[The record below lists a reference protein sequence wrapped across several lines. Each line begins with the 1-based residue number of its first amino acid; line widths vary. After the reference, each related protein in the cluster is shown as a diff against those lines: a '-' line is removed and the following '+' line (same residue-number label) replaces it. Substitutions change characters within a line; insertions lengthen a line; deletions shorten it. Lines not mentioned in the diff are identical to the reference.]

1 MLIIIFRKS
10 YKKVNIGMFKI
21 HTDLAL
27 ETREMVQKG
36 LNREIEGVE
45 VEERKEAGDK
55 IKVTKVKINS
65 VKGEAI
71 LQKPMGSYITIES
84 EALREEDFEVQEQV
98 SKVLASELER
108 LMKLSEKST
117 ILVVGLGNWNVTPD
131 ALGPKV
137 VSKVLITRHLFE
149 FVPDKIENKRIRS
162 VCAISPGVLGIT
174 GIETSEIIKG
184 IVEKVKPELVIAID
198 ALASRRLERIST
210 AIQIADTGITPGAGI
225 GNERK
230 GINQETMG
238 VPVVAIGVPMVVDAA
253 IIANDAIDLLVE
265 RIKKEADKSSS
276 VYMLLENIPEQDRFN
291 LIKEVIFPYYG
302 NLFVTPKDI
311 DKIIDNL
318 STVIADGINMAIHP
332 EVKENDQFK
341 YVN

>member
-1 MLIIIFRKS
+1 
-10 YKKVNIGMFKI
+10 MFKI

-27 ETREMVQKG
+27 ETREIVQKG
-36 LNREIEGVE
+36 LGREIEGVE
-45 VEERKEAGDK
+45 VEERKEFDDK

-71 LQKPMGSYITIES
+71 LQKPMGNYITIE
-84 EALREEDFEVQEQV
+84 ADGLRDEDFEVQEKV
-98 SKVLASELER
+98 SKILAEELESLIR
-108 LMKLSEKST
+108 LSQKST

-131 ALGPKV
+131 SLGPKV

-149 FVPDKIENKRIRS
+149 FVPEKVQDRRIRS

-174 GIETSEIIKG
+174 GIETSEIIHG
-184 IVEKVKPELVIAID
+184 IVQKIHPDLIVAID

-210 AIQIADTGITPGAGI
+210 AIQIADTGIFPGSGI

-230 GINQETMG
+230 GITQQTVG

-253 IIANDAIDLLVE
+253 IIANDAIDLLLE
-265 RIKKEADKSSS
+265 RLKNETEKSSPL
-276 VYMLLENIPEQDRFN
+276 YLLLESIPDEDRFN

-311 DKIIDNL
+311 DRIVENI

-332 EVKENDQFK
+332 EVKENDQFR

>member
-1 MLIIIFRKS
+1 
-10 YKKVNIGMFKI
+10 MFKI

-27 ETREMVQKG
+27 ETREIVQKG
-36 LNREIEGVE
+36 LGREIEGVE
-45 VEERKEAGDK
+45 VEERKEFDDK

-71 LQKPMGSYITIES
+71 LQKPMGNYITIE
-84 EALREEDFEVQEQV
+84 ADGLRDEDFEVQEKV
-98 SKVLASELER
+98 SKILADELES
-108 LMKLSEKST
+108 LMSLSQKST

-131 ALGPKV
+131 SLGPKV

-149 FVPDKIENKRIRS
+149 FVPEKVQDRRIRS

-174 GIETSEIIKG
+174 GIETSEIIQG
-184 IVEKVKPELVIAID
+184 IVQKIHPDLIIAID

-210 AIQIADTGITPGAGI
+210 AIQIADTGIFPGSGI

-230 GINQETMG
+230 GITQQTVG

-253 IIANDAIDLLVE
+253 IIANDAIDLLLE
-265 RIKKEADKSSS
+265 RLKNETERSSPL
-276 VYMLLENIPEQDRFN
+276 YLLLESIPDEDRFN

-311 DKIIDNL
+311 DRIVENI
-318 STVIADGINMAIHP
+318 STVISDGINMAIHP
-332 EVKENDQFK
+332 EVKENDQFR

>member
-1 MLIIIFRKS
+1 
-10 YKKVNIGMFKI
+10 MFKI

-27 ETREMVQKG
+27 ETREIVQKG
-36 LNREIEGVE
+36 LGREIEGVE
-45 VEERKEAGDK
+45 VEERKEFDDK

-71 LQKPMGSYITIES
+71 LQKPMGNYITIE
-84 EALREEDFEVQEQV
+84 ADGLRDEDFEVQEKV
-98 SKVLASELER
+98 SKILAEELESLMR
-108 LMKLSEKST
+108 LSQKST

-131 ALGPKV
+131 SLGPKV

-149 FVPDKIENKRIRS
+149 FVPEKVQDRRIRS

-174 GIETSEIIKG
+174 GIETSEIIHG
-184 IVEKVKPELVIAID
+184 IVQKIHPDLIVAID

-210 AIQIADTGITPGAGI
+210 AIQIADTGIFPGSGI

-230 GINQETMG
+230 GITQQTVG

-253 IIANDAIDLLVE
+253 IIANDAIDLLLE
-265 RIKKEADKSSS
+265 RLKNETERSSPL
-276 VYMLLENIPEQDRFN
+276 YLLLESIPDEDRFN

-311 DKIIDNL
+311 DRIVENI

-332 EVKENDQFK
+332 EVKENDQFR

>member
-1 MLIIIFRKS
+1 
-10 YKKVNIGMFKI
+10 MFKI

-27 ETREMVQKG
+27 ETREIVQKG
-36 LNREIEGVE
+36 LGREIEGVE
-45 VEERKEAGDK
+45 VEERKEFDDK

-71 LQKPMGSYITIES
+71 LQKPMGNYITIE
-84 EALREEDFEVQEQV
+84 ADGLRDEDFEVQEKV
-98 SKVLASELER
+98 SKILAEELESLIR
-108 LMKLSEKST
+108 LSQKST

-131 ALGPKV
+131 SLGPKV

-149 FVPDKIENKRIRS
+149 FVPEKVQDRRIRS

-174 GIETSEIIKG
+174 GIETSEIIHG
-184 IVEKVKPELVIAID
+184 IVQKIHPDLIVAID

-210 AIQIADTGITPGAGI
+210 AIQIADTGIFPGSGI

-230 GINQETMG
+230 GITQQTVG

-253 IIANDAIDLLVE
+253 IIANDAIDLLLE
-265 RIKKEADKSSS
+265 RLKNETEKSSPL
-276 VYMLLENIPEQDRFN
+276 YLLLEGIPDEDRFN

-311 DKIIDNL
+311 DRIVENI

-332 EVKENDQFK
+332 EVKENDQFR

>member
-1 MLIIIFRKS
+1 
-10 YKKVNIGMFKI
+10 MFKI

-27 ETREMVQKG
+27 ETREIVQKG
-36 LNREIEGVE
+36 LGREIEGVE
-45 VEERKEAGDK
+45 VEERKEFDDK

-71 LQKPMGSYITIES
+71 LQKPMGNYITIE
-84 EALREEDFEVQEQV
+84 ADGLRDEDFDVQEKV
-98 SKVLASELER
+98 SKILAEELESLMR
-108 LMKLSEKST
+108 LSQKST

-131 ALGPKV
+131 SLGPKV

-149 FVPDKIENKRIRS
+149 FVPEKVQDRRIRS

-174 GIETSEIIKG
+174 GIETSEIIHG
-184 IVEKVKPELVIAID
+184 IVQKVHPDLIVAID

-210 AIQIADTGITPGAGI
+210 AIQIADTGIFPGSGI

-230 GINQETMG
+230 GITQQTVG

-253 IIANDAIDLLVE
+253 IIANDAIDLLLE
-265 RIKKEADKSSS
+265 RLKNETERSSPL
-276 VYMLLENIPEQDRFN
+276 YLLLEGIPDEDRFN

-311 DKIIDNL
+311 DRIVENI
-318 STVIADGINMAIHP
+318 STVIADGINIAIHP
-332 EVKENDQFK
+332 EVKENDQFR

>member
-1 MLIIIFRKS
+1 
-10 YKKVNIGMFKI
+10 MFKI
-21 HTDLAL
+21 RTDLAL

-36 LNREIEGVE
+36 LGREIEGVI
-45 VEERKEAGDK
+45 VEERKEFDEK
-55 IKVTKVKINS
+55 IKITKVLIQS
-65 VKGEAI
+65 VKGEAV
-71 LQKPMGSYITIES
+71 LQKPMGNYITIE
-84 EALREEDFEVQEQV
+84 ADGLREEDFDVHEQT
-98 SKVLASELER
+98 SKLLANELET
-108 LMKLSEKST
+108 LMHLSEKSS
-117 ILVVGLGNWNVTPD
+117 ILVVGLGNWNITPD

-149 FVPDKIENKRIRS
+149 YVPDKVSRGIRS
-162 VCAISPGVLGIT
+162 VCAISPGVLGTT

-184 IVEKVKPELVIAID
+184 IVEKIKPDIIIAID

-210 AIQIADTGITPGAGI
+210 AIQIADTGINPGSGI

-230 GINQETMG
+230 AINKETIG

-253 IIANDAIDLLVE
+253 IIANDAIDLLIE
-265 RIKKEADKSSS
+265 NMKKEADKNSSIYS
-276 VYMLLENIPEQDRFN
+276 LLENLPDQDRYN
-291 LIKEVIFPYYG
+291 LIKEVIAPYYG

-311 DKIIDNL
+311 DRIIDNI

-332 EVKENDQFK
+332 QVKENDQYR

>member
-1 MLIIIFRKS
+1 
-10 YKKVNIGMFKI
+10 MFKI

-27 ETREMVQKG
+27 ETRELVQKG
-36 LNREIEGVE
+36 IGREIEGVE
-45 VEERKEAGDK
+45 VEERKEFDDK
-55 IKVTKVKINS
+55 IKITKVKINS
-65 VKGEAI
+65 IKGEAI
-71 LQKPMGSYITIES
+71 LQKPMGNYITIE
-84 EALREEDFEVQEQV
+84 ADGLRDEDFEVQEKV
-98 SKVLASELER
+98 SKILANELES
-108 LMKLSEKST
+108 LINVSQKST
-117 ILVVGLGNWNVTPD
+117 VLVVGLGNWNVTPD
-131 ALGPKV
+131 SLGPKV

-149 FVPDKIENKRIRS
+149 FVPEKVQDRRIRS

-174 GIETSEIIKG
+174 GIETSEIISG
-184 IVEKVKPELVIAID
+184 IVQKIHPDLIIAID

-210 AIQIADTGITPGAGI
+210 AIQIADTGIVPGSGI

-230 GINQETMG
+230 GITKDSVG

-253 IIANDAIDLLVE
+253 IIANDAIDLLIE
-265 RIKKEADKSSS
+265 RLKNETDRSSPL
-276 VYMLLENIPEQDRFN
+276 YMLLESIPEEDRFN

-311 DKIIDNL
+311 DRIVENI

-332 EVKENDQFK
+332 EVKENDEYR

>member
-1 MLIIIFRKS
+1 
-10 YKKVNIGMFKI
+10 MFKI

-27 ETREMVQKG
+27 ETRELVQKG
-36 LNREIEGVE
+36 IGREIEGVE
-45 VEERKEAGDK
+45 VEERKEFDDK
-55 IKVTKVKINS
+55 IKITKVKINS
-65 VKGEAI
+65 IKGEAI
-71 LQKPMGSYITIES
+71 LQKPMGNYITIE
-84 EALREEDFEVQEQV
+84 ADGLRDEDFEVQEKV
-98 SKVLASELER
+98 SKILANELES
-108 LMKLSEKST
+108 LINVSQKST
-117 ILVVGLGNWNVTPD
+117 VLVVGLGNWNVTPD
-131 ALGPKV
+131 SLGPKV

-149 FVPDKIENKRIRS
+149 FVPEKVQDRRIRS

-174 GIETSEIIKG
+174 GIETSEIISG
-184 IVEKVKPELVIAID
+184 IVQKIHPDLIIAID

-210 AIQIADTGITPGAGI
+210 AIQIADTGIVPGSGI

-230 GINQETMG
+230 GITKDSVG

-253 IIANDAIDLLVE
+253 IIANDAIDLLIE
-265 RIKKEADKSSS
+265 RLKNETDRSSPL
-276 VYMLLENIPEQDRFN
+276 YMLLESIPDEDRFN

-311 DKIIDNL
+311 DRIVENI

-332 EVKENDQFK
+332 EVKENDEYR

>member
-1 MLIIIFRKS
+1 
-10 YKKVNIGMFKI
+10 MFKI

-27 ETREMVQKG
+27 ETRELVQKG
-36 LNREIEGVE
+36 IGREIEGVE
-45 VEERKEAGDK
+45 VEERKEFDDK
-55 IKVTKVKINS
+55 IKITKVKINS
-65 VKGEAI
+65 IKGEAI
-71 LQKPMGSYITIES
+71 LQKPMGNYITIE
-84 EALREEDFEVQEQV
+84 ADGLRDEDFEVQEQV
-98 SKVLASELER
+98 SKILANELES
-108 LMKLSEKST
+108 LINVSQKST
-117 ILVVGLGNWNVTPD
+117 VLVVGLGNWNVTPD
-131 ALGPKV
+131 SLGPKV

-149 FVPDKIENKRIRS
+149 FVPEKVKDRRIRS

-174 GIETSEIIKG
+174 GIETSEIISG
-184 IVEKVKPELVIAID
+184 IVQRIHPDLIIAID

-210 AIQIADTGITPGAGI
+210 AIQIADTGIVPGSGI

-230 GINQETMG
+230 GITKDSVG

-253 IIANDAIDLLVE
+253 IIANDAIDLLIE
-265 RIKKEADKSSS
+265 RLKNETDRSSPL
-276 VYMLLENIPEQDRFN
+276 YMLLESIPDEDRFN

-311 DKIIDNL
+311 DRIVENI

-332 EVKENDQFK
+332 EVKENDEYR

>member
-1 MLIIIFRKS
+1 
-10 YKKVNIGMFKI
+10 MFKI

-27 ETREMVQKG
+27 ETRELVQKG
-36 LNREIEGVE
+36 IGREIEGVE
-45 VEERKEAGDK
+45 VEERKEFDDK
-55 IKVTKVKINS
+55 IKITKVKINS
-65 VKGEAI
+65 IKGEAI
-71 LQKPMGSYITIES
+71 LQKPMGNYITIE
-84 EALREEDFEVQEQV
+84 ADGLRDEDFEVQEKV
-98 SKVLASELER
+98 SKILANELES
-108 LMKLSEKST
+108 LINVSQKST
-117 ILVVGLGNWNVTPD
+117 VLVVGLGNWNVTPD
-131 ALGPKV
+131 SLGPKV

-149 FVPDKIENKRIRS
+149 FVPEKVQDRRIRS

-174 GIETSEIIKG
+174 GIETSEIISG
-184 IVEKVKPELVIAID
+184 IVQKIHPDLIIAID

-210 AIQIADTGITPGAGI
+210 AIQIADTGIVPGSGI

-230 GINQETMG
+230 GITKDSVG

-253 IIANDAIDLLVE
+253 IIANDAIDLLIE
-265 RIKKEADKSSS
+265 RLKNETDRSSPL
-276 VYMLLENIPEQDRFN
+276 YMLLESIPEEDRFN

-311 DKIIDNL
+311 DRIVENI

-332 EVKENDQFK
+332 EVKENGEYR

>member
-1 MLIIIFRKS
+1 
-10 YKKVNIGMFKI
+10 MFKV

-27 ETREMVQKG
+27 ETREIVQKG
-36 LNREIEGVE
+36 LGREIEGVE
-45 VEERKEAGDK
+45 VEERNEFDNK

-71 LQKPMGSYITIES
+71 LQKPMGNYITIE
-84 EALREEDFEVQEQV
+84 ADGLRDEDFEVQEKV
-98 SKVLASELER
+98 SKILADELEN
-108 LMKLSEKST
+108 LMKLSQKST

-131 ALGPKV
+131 SLGPKV

-149 FVPDKIENKRIRS
+149 FVPEKIQDRRIRS

-174 GIETSEIIKG
+174 GIETSEIIHG
-184 IVEKVKPELVIAID
+184 IVQKVRPDLIIAVD

-210 AIQIADTGITPGAGI
+210 AIQIADTGIFPGSGI

-230 GINQETMG
+230 GITQQTVG

-253 IIANDAIDLLVE
+253 IIANDAIDLLLE
-265 RIKKEADKSSS
+265 RLKKETEKSSPL
-276 VYMLLENIPEQDRFN
+276 YLFLESIPDEDRFN
-291 LIKEVIFPYYG
+291 LIKEVIYPYYG

-311 DKIIDNL
+311 DRIVENI
-318 STVIADGINMAIHP
+318 STVIADGINMAVHP
-332 EVKENDQFK
+332 EVKENDQFR